1 MRHEER
7 AQAVLGNDAT
17 GVADDVG
24 IAGFQ
29 AQGANREPRIHTSQ
43 DSEVTLRARREP
55 AQFVST
61 GVDFVCLENFV
72 NDTHGRNSL
81 AGSAVATESVPM
93 ERIKKNEGAL
103 RKGGAGAWVV
113 LCRNIR
119 RRGLWL
125 RGRAGCG
132 QSFLFA

>member
-55 AQFVST
+55 AQIVST

-72 NDTHGRNSL
+72 NDAPGQNTL
-81 AGSAVATESVPM
+81 AGAAVAPESVQR
-93 ERIKKNEGAL
+93 EKIKKTKGA
-103 RKGGAGAWVV
+103 
-113 LCRNIR
+113 
-119 RRGLWL
+119 
-125 RGRAGCG
+125 
-132 QSFLFA
+132 